1 MGGGNGGMGEDW
13 GWGGAAVAG
22 VAVWEPALAEHGA
35 LLIRERGAWVE
46 AMEGRFEQ
54 LCRDIGETAR
64 VQVRYAGSIDA
75 TSDLAAALAAALE
88 EKRGLDL
95 RRGLTHAGPHRDD
108 LAITITGPDGTARD
122 LRAF

>member
-1 MGGGNGGMGEDW
+1 MPWRDATRRFARIRAR
-13 GWGGAAVAG
+13 AAASSAS

-46 AMEGRFEQ
+46 TMEGRFEQ

-64 VQVRYAGSIDA
+64 VRVGTQVRS
-75 TSDLAAALAAALE
+75 TRHRTLEAAARRRLE
-88 EKRGLDL
+88 EKRALDL

-108 LAITITGPDGTARD
+108 LAITITGPMAPLGT
-122 LRAF
+122 